1 MEGVGVLCH
10 LSSLPSQD
18 ISDVKNFLNLLK
30 KYDIDHWQVL
40 PLSPPDAFG
49 SPYASNSAFAAWDK
63 WIEEYQEVGTF
74 EEWMTDWGYYSAI
87 RSEHDNQEWFQWPKD
102 LKNKEKD
109 AMKPY
114 SELAKSH
121 VLKQQK
127 FNAYWSEIRKHAS
140 SLGISLI
147 GDLPMYVTHG
157 SSDVWSHRELFLL
170 NQRGKVELVAGVPPD
185 YFSKKGQ
192 KWGNVLYDWD
202 AHRREHFFWWKAR
215 IRRMLDLFDYVRIDH
230 FRGFH
235 SAWAIP
241 SHHKTARKGH
251 WIEGPKDMMVEA
263 IIEAAEG
270 DVNRILAEDLGIIP
284 KEVVELRKKYS
295 ISGMSI
301 LQFGFSEPSEENPH
315 HPLNIA
321 SDTIAYTGTHDNQ
334 TTNGWWKDQ
343 TKRGKN
349 QISKLFEMDEV
360 PVWELINLAIKSNAK
375 AVIIPVQDLMELG
388 DEARMNKP
396 GTTSNNWNWKLNSHQ
411 DLEQGLDKLAT
422 LRKRIIT
429 R

>member
-87 RSEHDNQEWFQWPKD
+87 RSEHDNQEWFHWPKD

-343 TKRGKN
+343 TKIGKN
-349 QISKLFEMDEV
+349 QISKLFEMDEE

>member
-87 RSEHDNQEWFQWPKD
+87 RSEHDNQEWFHWPKD

-114 SELAKSH
+114 SELDKSH

-349 QISKLFEMDEV
+349 QISKLFEMDEE

>member
-87 RSEHDNQEWFQWPKD
+87 RSEHDNQEWFHWPKD

-215 IRRMLDLFDYVRIDH
+215 IRRMLDLFDHVRIDH

-270 DVNRILAEDLGIIP
+270 DVYRILAEDLGIIP

-349 QISKLFEMDEV
+349 QISKLFEMDEE

>member
-1 MEGVGVLCH
+1 MEGIGVLCH

-87 RSEHDNQEWFQWPKD
+87 RSEHDNQEWFHWPKD

-343 TKRGKN
+343 TKIGKN
-349 QISKLFEMDEV
+349 QISKLFEMDEE

>member
-87 RSEHDNQEWFQWPKD
+87 RSEHDNQEWFHWPKD

-343 TKRGKN
+343 TKIGKN
-349 QISKLFEMDEV
+349 QISKLFEMDEE

-429 R
+429 H